1 MAYPNIR
8 SNTVIAQFPYTE
20 TQSFRT
26 TAEDGECGQRYSRY
40 ERATPLCRWEL
51 TYSSLDATEAAAL
64 IQHFQ
69 DMGGRR
75 GTFSFTNP
83 RDNVAHANCRYD
95 MDAIEVQYL
104 EPRKHAVKIVILEH
118 A

>member
-1 MAYPNIR
+1 VAYPNIR

-64 IQHFQ
+64 QQHFI

-75 GTFSFTNP
+75 GTFSFTSP
-83 RDNVAHANCRYD
+83 RDNAVHTKCRYD
-95 MDAIEVQYL
+95 MDRIEIQYL
-104 EPRKHAVKIVILEH
+104 GPRQHGTKVVIQEF